1 MNELCLDG
9 AVLKGKK
16 STGEELSTAM
26 QQGPNGKSCEVMR
39 FNLQCHYTC
48 HVANFI
54 YFSLSSIKP

>member
-26 QQGPNGKSCEVMR
+26 QQGAKGKACDDSR
-39 FNLQCHYTC
+39 FNLQCYYNC
-48 HVANFI
+48 HAENFI
-54 YFSLSSIKP
+54 YFYLFSIKP